1 MGTLTKKLHILKT
14 GGTEETCNIYTTAE
28 EVGGSPYL
36 ALEVDGAKGYVKLGS
51 TTDANATHLRV
62 EKDGVIYA
70 AWKEAVT
77 YVNVTITQSANQTI
91 HVYTPKKSGGTDHT
105 SSFKI
110 PKGTSYEAEVIPA
123 SGYTA
128 GTLNVSTGGVINSD
142 MTFSASGAVEKE
154 KAFIVTAQYHS
165 GSGLNG
171 NIEYGFSY
179 CGFGEL
185 IDPDNSEHNI
195 GSITPQEIDGFKIIA
210 LYDMDYNEFN
220 QADGDQNGFSEFSAA
235 ANRKCILHIKGKDYS
250 LIRKNSNG
258 DYILSENHDP
268 IGIKDKEQVK
278 VTYTLL

>member
-36 ALEVDGAKGYVKLGS
+36 ALEVDGEKGYVKLGS
-51 TTDANATHLRV
+51 TTDANATYLRV

-91 HVYTPKKSGGTDHT
+91 HVYTPKKSDGTDHT
-105 SSFKI
+105 SSFTI
-110 PKGTSYEAEVIPA
+110 PKGTSYEAEVIAA

-128 GTLNVSTGGVINSD
+128 GTLNVNAGGRINSD
-142 MTFSASGAVEKE
+142 MTFSASGASEKE
-154 KAFIVTAQYHS
+154 KAFIVTAQYYS
-165 GSGLNG
+165 DSGLDG
-171 NIEYGFSY
+171 NTEYDFSY

-185 IDPDNSEHNI
+185 IDPNNSELNI

-220 QADGDQNGFSEFSAA
+220 QADGDQLGFSKFSAT

-250 LIRKNSNG
+250 LIRENSNG
-258 DYILSENHDP
+258 TYILSEDHDP

>member
-105 SSFKI
+105 SSFTI
-110 PKGTSYEAEVIPA
+110 PKGTSYEAEVIA
-123 SGYTA
+123 ADGYTA
-128 GTLNVSTGGVINSD
+128 GTLNVNAGGRINSD

-171 NIEYGFSY
+171 NTEYDFSY

-185 IDPDNSEHNI
+185 IDPNNSEHNI
-195 GSITPQEIDGFKIIA
+195 GSITPQEIDGFKIIE
-210 LYDMDYNEFN
+210 LYDMYYDQIN
-220 QADGDQNGFSEFSAA
+220 QADGDQNGFSIFSAA

-250 LIRKNSNG
+250 LIRESSNG
-258 DYILSENHDP
+258 DYILSEGHDP

>member
-91 HVYTPKKSGGTDHT
+91 HVYTPQKSGGTDHT
-105 SSFKI
+105 SSFTI

-123 SGYTA
+123 DGYTA
-128 GTLNVSTGGVINSD
+128 GTLNVNAGGVINSD
-142 MTFSASGAVEKE
+142 MTFSASGASEKE
-154 KAFIVTAQYHS
+154 KAFIVTAQYYS
-165 GSGLNG
+165 DSGLNG
-171 NIEYGFSY
+171 NIDYSFSY
-179 CGFGEL
+179 CGFGN
-185 IDPDNSEHNI
+185 ITDPNNSVHNI
-195 GSITPQEIDGFKIIA
+195 GSITPQKIDGFEIIT
-210 LYDMDYNEFN
+210 LSDYDYAHMDTET
-220 QADGDQNGFSEFSAA
+220 GDQFGFTELFLA
-235 ANRKCILHIKGKDYS
+235 ANRKCILHIKGKDYR
-250 LIRKNSNG
+250 LTDALGDGTYGISNAP
-258 DYILSENHDP
+258 EA
-268 IGIKDKEQVK
+268 IGIKNKEKIK

>member
-1 MGTLTKKLHILKT
+1 
-14 GGTEETCNIYTTAE
+14 
-28 EVGGSPYL
+28 
-36 ALEVDGAKGYVKLGS
+36 
-51 TTDANATHLRV
+51 
-62 EKDGVIYA
+62 
-70 AWKEAVT
+70 
-77 YVNVTITQSANQTI
+77 
-91 HVYTPKKSGGTDHT
+91 
-105 SSFKI
+105 
-110 PKGTSYEAEVIPA
+110 
-123 SGYTA
+123 
-128 GTLNVSTGGVINSD
+128 

-165 GSGLNG
+165 GSGLNV
-171 NIEYGFSY
+171 NIEYDFSY

-220 QADGDQNGFSEFSAA
+220 QADGDQNGFSVFGAA

-250 LIRKNSNG
+250 LICENSNG
-258 DYILSENHDP
+258 DYILSEGHDP

>member
-105 SSFKI
+105 SSFTI

-123 SGYTA
+123 DGYTA
-128 GTLNVSTGGVINSD
+128 GTLNVNAGGGSIAILHLVLVEQSRKKKPLSSQQNSMKTMVRAPQRSTT
-142 MTFSASGAVEKE
+142 TFLV
-154 KAFIVTAQYHS
+154 V
-165 GSGLNG
+165 SGLRLT
-171 NIEYGFSY
+171 
-179 CGFGEL
+179 L
-185 IDPDNSEHNI
+185 ITVISKL
-195 GSITPQEIDGFKIIA
+195 G
-210 LYDMDYNEFN
+210 
-220 QADGDQNGFSEFSAA
+220 
-235 ANRKCILHIKGKDYS
+235 
-250 LIRKNSNG
+250 
-258 DYILSENHDP
+258 
-268 IGIKDKEQVK
+268 V
-278 VTYTLL
+278 